1 MATEFDP
8 VPACFCGVQFLPV
21 PRLERIV
28 RDKLLR
34 FERETGTRPALP
46 IDIESLVEIME
57 KIEVDYF
64 DDDHPEFERDV
75 LGAYDFSR
83 DKMFVRESIPHEG
96 RRRFTW
102 AHEYGHFI
110 LHKPH
115 FLQGVFDFYAESQE
129 SVVQLHRGESGTRT
143 KLESQANM
151 FASHILMPTAHV
163 TQLFAKGWPPT
174 EEAAEML
181 SGEANVSL
189 QSARIRLENFK
200 SK

>member
-21 PRLERIV
+21 ARLERIV
-28 RDKLLR
+28 RDKLVR
-34 FERETGTRPALP
+34 FERETGTRPVLP
-46 IDIESLVEIME
+46 IDIEAVVEIME
-57 KIEVDYF
+57 KIEVEYF
-64 DDDHPEFERDV
+64 DDDHPEFEPDV

-83 DKMFVRESIPHEG
+83 DKMFVRDSIPNDG

-102 AHEYGHFI
+102 AHEYGHYV

-115 FLQGVFDFYAESQE
+115 YLQGVFDFFSETPSP
-129 SVVQLHRGESGTRT
+129 VVQLHRGEGTT
-143 KLESQANM
+143 LNKLEWQANM

-163 TQLFAKGWPPT
+163 SQLFPRGWT
-174 EEAAEML
+174 SIEEASRIL
-181 SGEANVSL
+181 SSTANVSL

-200 SK
+200 AN

>member
-21 PRLERIV
+21 ARLERIV
-28 RDKLLR
+28 RDKLVR

-57 KIEVDYF
+57 KIEVEYF
-64 DDDHPEFERDV
+64 DDDHPEFEPDF

-102 AHEYGHFI
+102 AHEYGHYI

-115 FLQGVFDFYAESQE
+115 FLQGVFDFYTES
-129 SVVQLHRGESGTRT
+129 SKAVVQLHRGEGGTRN

-151 FASHILMPTAHV
+151 FASHILMPTAFV
-163 TQLFAKGWPPT
+163 SQLFAGGWASI
-174 EEAAEML
+174 EEASRTL
-181 SGEANVSL
+181 SAAADVSL

-200 SK
+200 SI

>member
-21 PRLERIV
+21 ARLERIV
-28 RDKLLR
+28 RDKLAR
-34 FERETGTRPALP
+34 FERETGTRSSLP

-57 KIEVDYF
+57 KIEVEYF
-64 DDDHPEFERDV
+64 DDTHPEFESDV
-75 LGAYDFSR
+75 LGAYDFSA
-83 DKMFVRESIPHEG
+83 DKLFMRESIPHDG

-102 AHEYGHFI
+102 AHEYGHFV

-115 FLQGVFDFYAESQE
+115 FLQAVFDFFNEPTSP
-129 SVVQLHRGESGTRT
+129 VVQLHRGEGATRN

-151 FASHILMPTAHV
+151 FASHILMPTALV
-163 TQLFAKGWPPT
+163 SQLFSGGWASI
-174 EEAAEML
+174 EEAARML
-181 SGEANVSL
+181 SSEANVSL

>member
-28 RDKLLR
+28 RDKLAR
-34 FERETGTRPALP
+34 FERETGTRPSLP

-57 KIEVDYF
+57 KIEVEYF
-64 DDDHPEFERDV
+64 DDNHPEFESDV
-75 LGAYDFSR
+75 LGAYDFSV
-83 DKMFVRESIPHEG
+83 DKLLMRESIPHDG

-102 AHEYGHFI
+102 AHEYGHFV

-115 FLQGVFDFYAESQE
+115 FLQGVFDFFNQS
-129 SVVQLHRGESGTRT
+129 SSPVVQLHRGEGTTRN
-143 KLESQANM
+143 KLEWQANM

-163 TQLFAKGWPPT
+163 SQLFPSGWT
-174 EEAAEML
+174 SIEEATPIL
-181 SGEANVSL
+181 SGTANVSL

-200 SK
+200 AN